1 MLHPSKRSQNFIAIW
16 LVSVLVMGM
25 ALLLS
30 MSVYDPLADP
40 DPALQRP
47 GFIDAEQAP
56 IAPKVT
62 QDLPNP
68 DRRAVIFFDRQI
80 PKAEDL
86 QKLKELQGSLKNTD
100 IALVIDNSARQSAS
114 PLPIISDKNA
124 HLARAYKLNQPNDG
138 GYSVGYTV
146 VDSNG
151 LIRYPTLDPN
161 YTGLLDEV
169 LTIVKAT
176 P

>member
-1 MLHPSKRSQNFIAIW
+1 
-16 LVSVLVMGM
+16 MGM

-47 GFIDAEQAP
+47 GFLDAEQAAA
-56 IAPKVT
+56 IAPEVV
-62 QDLPNP
+62 QGIPSH

-100 IALVIDNSARQSAS
+100 IALVVDNPAGQLAS

-124 HLARAYKLNQPNDG
+124 RLARAYKLNQPNDG
-138 GYSVGYTV
+138 GYPVGYAV
-146 VDSNG
+146 VDSKG

-161 YTGLLDEV
+161 YIDLLDEV

>member
-1 MLHPSKRSQNFIAIW
+1 MIQPSKQSQKLIAVW
-16 LVSVLVMGM
+16 LLSVLVMGM

-30 MSVYDPLADP
+30 RSVYDPLADP

-47 GFIDAEQAP
+47 GFIDAEQAL

-62 QDLPNP
+62 QDIPGHG
-68 DRRAVIFFDRQI
+68 RRAVIFFDRQI

-100 IALVIDNSARQSAS
+100 IALVVDNSAGQMAS
-114 PLPIISDKNA
+114 PLPVISDKNA
-124 HLARAYKLNQPNDG
+124 RLARAYKLNQPNDG
-138 GYSVGYTV
+138 GYPVGYAV
-146 VDSNG
+146 VDSKG

-161 YTGLLDEV
+161 YIGLLDEV
-169 LTIVKAT
+169 LTILRAT

>member
-1 MLHPSKRSQNFIAIW
+1 
-16 LVSVLVMGM
+16 MGM

-47 GFIDAEQAP
+47 GFIDAEQAVK
-56 IAPKVT
+56 APEIV
-62 QDLPNP
+62 QGVPGH

-80 PKAEDL
+80 PKTEDL

-100 IALVIDNSARQSAS
+100 IALVVDNSAGQLAS

-124 HLARAYKLNQPNDG
+124 RLARAYKLNRPNDG
-138 GYSVGYTV
+138 GYPVGYAV

-161 YTGLLDEV
+161 YVGLLDEV

>member
-1 MLHPSKRSQNFIAIW
+1 M
-16 LVSVLVMGM
+16 
-25 ALLLS
+25 LLS
-30 MSVYDPLADP
+30 MSVDDPLADP

-47 GFIDAEQAP
+47 GFIDAERSFM
-56 IAPKVT
+56 APKVASGI
-62 QDLPNP
+62 PSH

-100 IALVIDNSARQSAS
+100 IALVVDSSARQSAS
-114 PLPIISDKNA
+114 PIPVILDNNA
-124 HLARAYKLNQPNDG
+124 RLARAYKLNQPNDG
-138 GYSVGYTV
+138 GYPVGYAV
-146 VDSNG
+146 VDSKG
-151 LIRYPTLDPN
+151 LVRYPTLDPN
-161 YTGLLDEV
+161 YLGLLDEV